1 MAKQPKVRVTDHAVV
16 RYLERVVGIDVE
28 DIRRRIVE
36 GRERVIV
43 GMPKGDLVIPERR
56 MKLSV
61 VNGVVV
67 TVVSTT
73 GANT

>member
-1 MAKQPKVRVTDHAVV
+1 MAKQPKVRVSDHAVV
-16 RYLERVVGIDVE
+16 RYLERIVGIDVD
-28 DIRRRIVE
+28 DIRKRIVE

-43 GMPKGDLVIPERR
+43 QMPKGDLVIPERR

-67 TVVSTT
+67 TVVST
-73 GANT
+73 